1 MYKARCVNE
10 ECQWHVHAYKGKWN
24 DYWKVSIVTE
34 HKCHLQGVEKYHR
47 NITSAFIATKMY
59 SSIVRNIGFE
69 PRLIIS
75 HNEDKF
81 ICTISYAK
89 AWMEKRKIIEMM
101 YGTFEVSYDNLLRLL
116 ASNSKKIVILTSTFI
131 HSHHLMSLTRECC
144 IELFSHWVLA
154 WTYFVDW
161 CPILCIDGTFFTGIY
176 RGQVLTSIGAFGNNQ
191 VLLMTFAFVESES
204 IES

>member
-1 MYKARCVNE
+1 M
-10 ECQWHVHAYKGKWN
+10 
-24 DYWKVSIVTE
+24 TE

-144 IELFSHWVLA
+144 IELFSH
-154 WTYFVDW
+154 
-161 CPILCIDGTFFTGIY
+161 
-176 RGQVLTSIGAFGNNQ
+176 
-191 VLLMTFAFVESES
+191 
-204 IES
+204 